1 MYVFVHIIYIYI
13 YTLIQSS
20 VEYITCLKKTYM
32 VCARKSTYVWK
43 KVDISYK
50 IIELIKTGFWPW
62 CKQWNNSITK
72 GPTFLPRKHQL
83 GFLCSKLRVLGFW
96 KSSNPRYHKKLA
108 AILRQTGAGSPWHC
122 AWLQMRL
129 ALQSH
134 KLYSIKTQAKIWA
147 LRISKPCAHKAEGST
162 KRN

>member
-50 IIELIKTGFWPW
+50 IIELIKTGFWP
-62 CKQWNNSITK
+62 
-72 GPTFLPRKHQL
+72 
-83 GFLCSKLRVLGFW
+83 
-96 KSSNPRYHKKLA
+96 
-108 AILRQTGAGSPWHC
+108 
-122 AWLQMRL
+122 
-129 ALQSH
+129 
-134 KLYSIKTQAKIWA
+134 
-147 LRISKPCAHKAEGST
+147 
-162 KRN
+162 